1 MVSRNPVDG
10 VDVFVK
16 LHRLSDSGLFQSYL
30 YDLLLLGRE
39 GYISSSALEV
49 LVTSEVADKHRHE
62 LVILLGV
69 HPLLDVHEAFGKPHG
84 LVAHIVWAVC
94 LLAALRGVDEIQVRA
109 QFFMTAIGQLSEAAI
124 SPRAVVM
131 LALRYSTAY
140 ILNGIIAGIMAEQE
154 NIAKNPSPFTFS
166 L

>member
-1 MVSRNPVDG
+1 MESLFIVHYSLVSRNPVDG
-10 VDVFVK
+10 FDVFVK

-39 GYISSSALEV
+39 DYISPSALEV

-69 HPLLDVHEAFGKPHG
+69 PPLLDVHEAFGKPHG

-94 LLAALRGVDEIQVRA
+94 LLAAYII
-109 QFFMTAIGQLSEAAI
+109 TA
-124 SPRAVVM
+124 
-131 LALRYSTAY
+131 
-140 ILNGIIAGIMAEQE
+140 N
-154 NIAKNPSPFTFS
+154 
-166 L
+166 

>member
-10 VDVFVK
+10 FDVFVK
-16 LHRLSDSGLFQSYL
+16 LQWLGYSCLFQSYL

-69 HPLLDVHEAFGKPHG
+69 HPLLEVHEAASKSHG
-84 LVAHIVWAVC
+84 LVTHIVWAVC
-94 LLAALRGVDEIQVRA
+94 LLAAYII
-109 QFFMTAIGQLSEAAI
+109 TA
-124 SPRAVVM
+124 
-131 LALRYSTAY
+131 
-140 ILNGIIAGIMAEQE
+140 N
-154 NIAKNPSPFTFS
+154 
-166 L
+166 